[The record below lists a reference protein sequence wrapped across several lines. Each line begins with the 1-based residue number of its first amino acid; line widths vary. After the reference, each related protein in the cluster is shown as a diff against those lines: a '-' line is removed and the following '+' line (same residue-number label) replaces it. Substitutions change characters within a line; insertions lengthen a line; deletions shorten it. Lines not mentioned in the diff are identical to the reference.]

1 MTRPVHIAYI
11 AAMVIIVL
19 AALVIT
25 GFYGYTYYQTPLH
38 ERFYHP
44 QYALLKPS
52 GVIGHGIGIIGSLLI
67 LIGVFSY
74 MARKRYR
81 FLGRLGLLKYW
92 LEFHIFLC
100 TLGPVLILFH
110 TSFKFGGLVAISFWS
125 MVAVFLS
132 GIIGRFIYIQ
142 IPRTIGGRELSLTEV
157 KNMKKDVGAMV
168 GDISTL
174 DEQSRNLIA
183 DVTANIPESVHKFG
197 FFTLLRF
204 RSSRGSK
211 QREIR
216 KMLNRNGVERST
228 SRKIMKLIRSEI
240 SLNHRIAR
248 LQTMQKVFRYWHVAH
263 LPFALVMLVIM
274 VVHVVVTIVFGYR
287 WIF

>member
-1 MTRPVHIAYI
+1 MTRPNHIAYI
-11 AAMVIIVL
+11 SVMATTVL
-19 AALVIT
+19 AALVIVGYY
-25 GFYGYTYYQTPLH
+25 GFDFYQTPLH
-38 ERFYHP
+38 ERFYHA

-52 GVIGHGIGIIGSLLI
+52 GIIGHGLGILGTLLI

-81 FLGRLGLLKYW
+81 FLSRFGLLKHW

-100 TLGPVLILFH
+100 TLGPLLILFH

-125 MVAVFLS
+125 MVAVFIS

-142 IPRTIGGRELSLTEV
+142 IPRTIGGRELSLAEV
-157 KNMKKDVGAMV
+157 KNMKKDVGALI
-168 GDISTL
+168 GDLPGL
-174 DEQSRNLIA
+174 DAQSRDLIA
-183 DVTANIPESVHKFG
+183 EITADIPKSAHKVS
-197 FFTLLRF
+197 FFAVLR
-204 RSSRGSK
+204 SIGSRRSK
-211 QREIR
+211 QKKIR
-216 KMLNRNGVERST
+216 KMLNRNGVGRST

-274 VVHVVVTIVFGYR
+274 VIHVAVTIIFGYR